1 MALMLVTNLVARR
14 QRRRKTDSSATMSFS
29 GSISFYL
36 TPYILPLVYIT
47 KPPFTIDISINVLR
61 HSVVPPPPQQRHN
74 ARLVFHMVNV
84 SWTHMPTLSLLDLIA
99 SSLITLAR
107 YVTYHLTVMTILLS
121 PMFLLS
127 MPPLPGNHPILDKH
141 TYLFL
146 TNHYGWETPWTL
158 LWSILI
164 SCAIMA
170 HRFRT
175 IQCPSSL
182 CPSSLKIVSSAWN

>member
-1 MALMLVTNLVARR
+1 MLVTSLVARR

-36 TPYILPLVYIT
+36 ALYFLPLVYIT
-47 KPPFTIDISINVLR
+47 KPPFTIEISISILR

-74 ARLVFHMVNV
+74 ARLVFHMVNM

-127 MPPLPGNHPILDKH
+127 MPPLPGNHPILDRH

-146 TNHYGWETPWTL
+146 TK
-158 LWSILI
+158 ILI

-170 HRFRT
+170 YRFRT